1 MDHNVWCLNSKSLSM
16 IIMACG
22 LGMSGCAT
30 REPVVLQK
38 KVTEMDQMSTKGDG
52 SPRKRLMI
60 LPFLD
65 EKGMR
70 PQELK
75 DKARAEF
82 IQELNRTGDL
92 IVIDSKDLKSE
103 WISKLANEEF
113 NLTELAKDV
122 HSLGANAV
130 MEGKLMSLKVQRQA
144 DPVGL
149 FRQLKTKFEA
159 VVRVRIAAA
168 RTGKELF
175 NTVKTVTLEEAN
187 YRVAERVESDRFFM
201 NNPEL
206 VEKLVSE
213 AFLDFAPQIN
223 AALEKMSWEG
233 RIALVNGDRIFLNVG
248 QVSGLQLGDL
258 LKVSEDGDEIYD
270 PQSGSYIGKVSG
282 RMKGT
287 LEVVSYFGQ
296 DGAIAV
302 VHSGAGF
309 RENDKVE
316 LYY

>member
-1 MDHNVWCLNSKSLSM
+1 MLISVASLNSSIVL
-16 IIMACG
+16 
-22 LGMSGCAT
+22 LGGYAAAFLSGCAT
-30 REPVVLQK
+30 HEPVVLQK
-38 KVTEMDQMSTKGDG
+38 RISDTNQMANKADG

-65 EKGMR
+65 EKGLR
-70 PQELK
+70 PQDFK

-82 IQELNRTGDL
+82 IQELNRSGEL
-92 IVIDSKDLKSE
+92 IVIDSKDLKSD
-103 WISKLANEEF
+103 WISKLANNEF
-113 NLTELAKDV
+113 NLTEIAKDV
-122 HSLGANAV
+122 HTLGANAV
-130 MEGKLMSLKVQRQA
+130 MEGKLISLKVQRQA

-175 NTVKTVTLEEAN
+175 NTLKTVTLEEAN
-187 YRVAERVESDRFFM
+187 YRVAERVESDRFFT

-213 AFLDFAPQIN
+213 AFLDFTPQIN
-223 AALEKMSWEG
+223 GALERMSWEG
-233 RIALVNGDRIFLNVG
+233 RVALVNGDRIFLNVG
-248 QVSGLQLGDL
+248 QVSGLQIGDL
-258 LKVSEDGDEIYD
+258 LKVSEDGDEVYD
-270 PQSGSYIGKVSG
+270 PQSGNYIGKVTG
-282 RMKGT
+282 RLKGT

-296 DGAIAV
+296 DGSIAV

>member
-1 MDHNVWCLNSKSLSM
+1 MKHKSCRLGLLATVM
-16 IIMACG
+16 ILASS
-22 LGMSGCAT
+22 LFGCAT
-30 REPVVLQK
+30 REPVTLQK
-38 KVTEMDQMSTKGDG
+38 KVTEQDMMTAKADG
-52 SPRKRLMI
+52 SPRKRLMV

-65 EKGMR
+65 DRGMR
-70 PQELK
+70 SQEFN
-75 DKARAEF
+75 DRARTEF
-82 IQELNRTGDL
+82 IRELNQTGDV

-103 WISKLANEEF
+103 WTSKMVGGEY
-113 NLTELAKDV
+113 NLSELAKAA
-122 HSLGANAV
+122 HALGANAV
-130 MEGKLMSLKVQRQA
+130 LEAKLMSLKVQRQA

-159 VVRVRIAAA
+159 VVRVRVSAA

-187 YRVAERVESDRFFM
+187 YRVAERVESDHFFA

-206 VEKLVSE
+206 VEKLVTE

-223 AALEKMSWEG
+223 AALDKMSWEG

-248 QVSGLQLGDL
+248 QISGLQIGDL
-258 LKVSEDGDEIYD
+258 LKVSEDGEEIYD
-270 PQSGSYIGKVSG
+270 PQSGGFIGKVAG

>member
-1 MDHNVWCLNSKSLSM
+1 MNHNFCFSKILFFSAL
-16 IIMACG
+16 A
-22 LGMSGCAT
+22 LGFSSGCAT

-38 KVTEMDQMSTKGDG
+38 RVSEVNQMSSKSDG
-52 SPRKRLMI
+52 SPRKRLMV

-65 EKGMR
+65 ENGQR
-70 PQELK
+70 PQDLS
-75 DKARAEF
+75 DKARREF
-82 IQELNRTGDL
+82 VDELNRQGDL
-92 IVIDSKDLKSE
+92 VVVDSKDLKTPV
-103 WISKLANEEF
+103 ANKVVSGQYD
-113 NLTELAKDV
+113 LTEIAKEA
-122 HSLGANAV
+122 HALGANAV
-130 MEGKLMSLKVQRQA
+130 LEGKLMSLKVQRQA
-144 DPVGL
+144 DPVGM
-149 FRQLKTKFEA
+149 FRQLKTKFIAEA
-159 VVRVRIAAA
+159 RIRIVAA

-175 NTVKTVTLEEAN
+175 NTVKTITLEEAN
-187 YRVAERVESDRFFM
+187 YRVGEKVESDRFFQ
-201 NNPEL
+201 NNPEI

-213 AFLDFAPQIN
+213 VFLDFTPQII
-223 AALEKMSWEG
+223 ASLDKMGWEG

-270 PQSGSYIGKVSG
+270 TQSGNYIGKVAG
-282 RMKGT
+282 KMKGT

>member
-1 MDHNVWCLNSKSLSM
+1 MKQKICYTVISTFLVL
-16 IIMACG
+16 
-22 LGMSGCAT
+22 LSGCAT
-30 REPVVLQK
+30 REAVVLQK
-38 KVTEMDQMSTKGDG
+38 KISETDQMSTKSDG
-52 SPRKRLMI
+52 SPRKRLMV

-65 EKGMR
+65 ERGLR
-70 PQELK
+70 SQEFN
-75 DKARAEF
+75 DRARAEF
-82 IQELNRTGDL
+82 IVELNRTGDL

-103 WISKLANEEF
+103 WISKLANGEY
-113 NLTELAKDV
+113 NLIEVAKAS
-122 HSLGANAV
+122 HTLGASAV
-130 MEGKLMSLKVQRQA
+130 LEGKLMSLKVQRQA
-144 DPVGL
+144 DPVGV

-159 VVRVRIAAA
+159 VVRIRIAAA

-175 NTVKTVTLEEAN
+175 NTIKTVTLEEAN
-187 YRVAERVESDRFFM
+187 YRVAERVDSDRFFM

-206 VEKLVSE
+206 MEKLVGE
-213 AFLDFAPQIN
+213 AFLDFTPQIVN
-223 AALEKMSWEG
+223 VLDKTSWEG

-248 QVSGLQLGDL
+248 QISGLQLGDL

-270 PQSGSYIGKVSG
+270 PQSGNFIGKSSG